1 MTSSTGS
8 IKDIQHVSTEMYSL
22 VSICLDACTDVF
34 NDIESISESNDS
46 RREKEIISTSKTDA
60 IKEQLEICI
69 KEKNELGVK
78 LTQKTHE

>member
-34 NDIESISESNDS
+34 NDIESISESKDS
-46 RREKEIISTSKTDA
+46 RREKEISASKTDT